1 MMNIPY
7 NNYKTQSCKNF
18 EKEGKCKFAD
28 KCSYAHG
35 TTDLRH
41 PYESYM
47 ASNGSASGATGG
59 QAQLAAKPTLNS
71 TSILP
76 ANNN

>member
-7 NNYKTQSCKNF
+7 NNYKTQTCKNF

-35 TTDLRH
+35 TNDLRH
-41 PYESYM
+41 PYEGYIQ
-47 ASNGSASGATGG
+47 SNGAASGPIA
-59 QAQLAAKPTLNS
+59 QAQLTAKPVPT
-71 TSILP
+71 
-76 ANNN
+76 